1 LAWADRL
8 AYRRLAS
15 LALLTG
21 LLALPLW
28 PVSALLQGWPAK
40 VLWRLGKVLS
50 PVIRRR

>member
-1 LAWADRL
+1 VDRL

-21 LLALPLW
+21 LLALPVC
-28 PVSALLQGWPAK
+28 PVSASLKDWPAK
-40 VLWRLGKVLS
+40 VLWRLGRVLR